1 MGSVFYYIALFLVS
15 LISTMWV
22 YKKTLRIA
30 IDKNIV
36 DNPDARKIQRVPVP
50 VLGGVAVY
58 FGIVV
63 ALSFAGLFSQEVSA
77 LFEIGAVMTIMLFI
91 GTIDDIISLS
101 PKFRFFVEILAV
113 LLLVFCNHYSINDF
127 HGLWGVNQIPTWFS
141 IPLTVFACVGIINAI
156 NLIDGVNGLS
166 SGYCIFACAIFGYVF
181 YRMGDVSRATLAFVA
196 IGALIP
202 FFLHNVFGQKSK
214 MFIGDGGTLLM
225 GVIMSSFVINV
236 LKSGS
241 LVSLSVRENFGLV
254 PFTLAVFA
262 IPVFDTIR
270 VMTLRILRG
279 ISPFSP
285 DKTHL
290 HHLLLDLHF
299 SHIGTSALEILSN
312 ILIVVVWWASYK
324 LGASVDIQLYIVIL
338 LGLLVTFAFYKF
350 ARVQERK
357 ASKIHSL
364 MVRFGDRTHVGS
376 KEWFDGM
383 RKMLDKNI
391 D

>member
-1 MGSVFYYIALFLVS
+1 MDFIFYYIALFLVS

-30 IDKNIV
+30 VDKNIV

-63 ALSFAGLFSQEVSA
+63 ALSFAGLFCQEVSA

-101 PKFRFFVEILAV
+101 PRFRFFVEIAAA
-113 LLLVFCNHYSINDF
+113 LLLIFCNHYSINDF
-127 HGLWGVNQIPTWFS
+127 HGLWGIHQIPTWAS
-141 IPLTVFACVGIINAI
+141 VPLTVLTCVGIINAI

-241 LVSLSVRENFGLV
+241 LVSLSVLDNFGLV

-262 IPVFDTIR
+262 IPVFDAIR
-270 VMTLRILRG
+270 VMVLRVLRG
-279 ISPFSP
+279 ISPFRP

-312 ILIVVVWWASYK
+312 ILIVVVWWVSYK

-338 LGLLVTFAFYKF
+338 LGLLVTFVFYKF

-357 ASKIHSL
+357 ASKIHTFI
-364 MVRFGDRTHVGS
+364 VRIGDWTHVGHT
-376 KEWFDGM
+376 EWFGWLTG
-383 RKMLDKNI
+383 RLDKNL

>member
-1 MGSVFYYIALFLVS
+1 MNSILYYIGLFLIS
-15 LISTMWV
+15 FISTSWIF
-22 YKKTLRIA
+22 KKTLRIA

-63 ALSFAGLFSQEVSA
+63 ALSFAGVFSHEVSA

-101 PKFRFFVEILAV
+101 PRFRFLVEIVAV

-127 HGLWGVNQIPTWFS
+127 HGLWGINQIPTWIS
-141 IPLTVFACVGIINAI
+141 IPLTVIACVGIINAI

-166 SGYCIFACAIFGYVF
+166 SGYCIAACAVFGYVF
-181 YRMGDVSRATLAFVA
+181 YRMGDVSRATLAFIT

-225 GVIMSSFVINV
+225 GVIMSSFAINV

-241 LVSLSVRENFGLV
+241 LVSLQVADNFGLV
-254 PFTLAVFA
+254 AFTLAVFA

-270 VMTLRILRG
+270 VMTLRIIRG
-279 ISPFSP
+279 ISPFCP

-299 SHIGTSALEILSN
+299 SHVGTSATEIFSN
-312 ILIVVVWWASYK
+312 ILIVIAWWISYK
-324 LGASVDIQLYIVIL
+324 FGASVDVQLYIVIL
-338 LGLLVTFAFYKF
+338 LGVMVTFVFYKF
-350 ARVQERK
+350 ARVHERK
-357 ASKIHSL
+357 SSKIHAL

>member
-1 MGSVFYYIALFLVS
+1 MNSILYYIGLFLIS
-15 LISTMWV
+15 FISTSWIF
-22 YKKTLRIA
+22 KKTLRIA

-63 ALSFAGLFSQEVSA
+63 ALAFAGTFNNEVSA

-91 GTIDDIISLS
+91 GTVDDIISLS
-101 PKFRFFVEILAV
+101 PRFRFIVEIVAV
-113 LLLVFCNHYSINDF
+113 LLLVFSNHYSINDF
-127 HGLWGVNQIPTWFS
+127 HGLWGIDQIPAYIA
-141 IPLTVFACVGIINAI
+141 IPLTVIACVGIINAI

-166 SGYCIFACAIFGYVF
+166 SGYCIAASAVFGYVF
-181 YRMGDVSRATLAFVA
+181 YRMGDVSHATLAFVT

-202 FFLHNVFGQKSK
+202 FFLHNVFGDKSK

-225 GVIMSSFVINV
+225 GVIMSSFAINI

-241 LVSLSVRENFGLV
+241 LVSLQVSDNFGLV
-254 PFTLAVFA
+254 AFTLAVFA

-270 VMTLRILRG
+270 VMTLRIIRG

-299 SHIGTSALEILSN
+299 SHVGTSGTEILSN
-312 ILIVVVWWASYK
+312 ILIVIAWWISYK
-324 LGASVDIQLYIVIL
+324 LGASVDVQLYIVIL
-338 LGLLVTFAFYKF
+338 LGVMVTFVFYKF

-357 ASKIHSL
+357 CSQIHTL